1 METNNTIFEE
11 LLKLDVSDKVKVKGT
26 GKQAQK
32 YLSWTYAWEKI
43 KTVYPDANYKVI
55 DNADGMPYFSDD
67 FGIMIK
73 TKVTINGETLSM
85 WLPVLD
91 GANKALKREAYAY
104 KVKKYEGT
112 YPNAKF
118 NGNYDDKEVAPAS
131 MFDINTATMRCL
143 VKNFAMFGLGLNLY
157 TGEEFVEKITINLAQ
172 NSEIM
177 NIIQDNNLDLLE
189 FCNIY
194 SMQKPMEL
202 HSSNFSNAIEL
213 LEGAVEAK
221 LSIANY
227 IKNRNVAES

>member
-1 METNNTIFEE
+1 METKNTTFEE
-11 LLKLDVSDKVKVKGT
+11 LLNLDITSKVETKGK

-43 KTVYPDANYKVI
+43 KTTFPDANYKVLC
-55 DNADGMPYFSDD
+55 NVDGMPYFTDD
-67 FGIMIK
+67 FGVMIR
-73 TKVTINGETLSM
+73 TEVTVNDETLSM

-91 GANKALKREAYAY
+91 GANKALKREAYTY

-118 NGNYDDKEVAPAS
+118 NGNYEDKEVVAAS

-157 TGEEFVEKITINLAQ
+157 MGEEFQEKITINLAQ

-177 NIIQDNNLDLLE
+177 KLIQDNNLDLLE

-202 HSSNFSNAIEL
+202 HSANFNQAIEFI
-213 LEGAVEAK
+213 EGAINAK
-221 LSIANY
+221 KSIAEFM
-227 IKNRNVAES
+227 KTK